1 MIYFDIARFDVSD
14 GICKRLGYKKIYRAG
29 KDVVISGGV
38 EKAPVPLI
46 VVSKDPGVLIG
57 AVRDN
62 NVVGIIFEENELTK
76 KVVEKAAEMKKVVFL
91 AVGQLMRIPP
101 KERGFR
107 VSRMRKIILASH
119 KMGAR
124 VALVS
129 LADSETM
136 LLSTM
141 QMMEV
146 ARLLFKEPS
155 GLFGGDV
162 L

>member
-1 MIYFDIARFDVSD
+1 M
-14 GICKRLGYKKIYRAG
+14 KITKETRTFCRYCN
-29 KDVVISGGV
+29 KHT
-38 EKAPVPLI
+38 KHT
-46 VVSKDPGVLIG
+46 
-57 AVRDN
+57 VRPYN
-62 NVVGIIFEENELTK
+62 K